1 MNKYIAILSTWW
13 WHLGTF
19 TQDIHCPFHTLH
31 LRTAVGNTVFPM
43 ALPEVQCTGKKE
55 RLLNRCAIQ
64 PLLHT
69 ISILFLSCDLQMI
82 QDNQW
87 YLMKRSVNI
96 SLFVMTWKRRATSTA
111 DQSKLHEWSV
121 RLQRAGQAEF
131 TLSSKHRLFTGL
143 PQEQKFT
150 GTSVFKAHM
159 MVIDIKMLPSE
170 RTAYCMWSW
179 SYPQPKSF
187 AENTVNTPYTV
198 CAWNSKCTIIWFI
211 K

>member
-1 MNKYIAILSTWW
+1 
-13 WHLGTF
+13 
-19 TQDIHCPFHTLH
+19 
-31 LRTAVGNTVFPM
+31 
-43 ALPEVQCTGKKE
+43 
-55 RLLNRCAIQ
+55 
-64 PLLHT
+64 
-69 ISILFLSCDLQMI
+69 
-82 QDNQW
+82 
-87 YLMKRSVNI
+87 MKRSVNI

-187 AENTVNTPYTV
+187 AENTVNTPYT
-198 CAWNSKCTIIWFI
+198 NSLCLKFKVYNYLIHKIETKSLKQQKFQVNPKHNSSNREIN
-211 K
+211 KTTDS